1 MMRRI
6 STAVAAV
13 AMLGFCA
20 LPASASTTAAHSNSG
35 SFTVPSASSAVK
47 GWGSY
52 QKINAH
58 RMKVTICVQQT
69 GSAFAVGAEAIAY
82 SSNYKSNGKIAAVIL
97 PEASRKVCSVAY
109 LFYSSHLQVH
119 TFIGNGG
126 KIVKTSKT
134 KKIF

>member
-1 MMRRI
+1 MLRRI

-13 AMLGFCA
+13 AVLGFCA
-20 LPASASTTAAHSNSG
+20 LPASASTAAAHSNSG

-52 QKINAH
+52 TKINAH

-69 GSAFAVGAEAIAY
+69 GKAFAVGAEAIAY
-82 SSNYKSNGKIAAVIL
+82 SSNFKSNGKIAAIVL
-97 PEASRKVCSVAY
+97 PESARKECSVTY

-126 KIVKTSKT
+126 KITRTRKT